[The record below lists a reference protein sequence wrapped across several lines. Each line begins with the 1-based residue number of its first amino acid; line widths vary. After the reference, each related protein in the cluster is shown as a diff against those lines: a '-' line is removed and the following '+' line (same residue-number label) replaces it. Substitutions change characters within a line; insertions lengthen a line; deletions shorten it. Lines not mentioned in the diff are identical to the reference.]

1 MDTASSAAAQRKRPS
16 ALVPQTP
23 RKRARFDTG
32 EDTIGWYMDQAGMTA
47 TTPTRSVLL
56 MAPCP
61 AVTDLEMLAQPA
73 TPGAG
78 WEPFQALGFSFRGG
92 GARSE

>member
-1 MDTASSAAAQRKRPS
+1 MRLMPMAAR
-16 ALVPQTP
+16 
-23 RKRARFDTG
+23 
-32 EDTIGWYMDQAGMTA
+32 
-47 TTPTRSVLL
+47 RSTMRMLL

-61 AVTDLEMLAQPA
+61 AVTGLEMLAQPA

-92 GARSE
+92 GAR